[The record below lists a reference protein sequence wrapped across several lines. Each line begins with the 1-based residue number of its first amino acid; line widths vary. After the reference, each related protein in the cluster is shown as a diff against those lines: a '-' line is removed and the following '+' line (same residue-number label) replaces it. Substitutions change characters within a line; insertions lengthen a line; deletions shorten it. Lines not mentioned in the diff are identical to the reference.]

1 MSSDQDTAPPAPRP
15 GGNLL
20 RHHDFRLLW
29 VGETA
34 SKVGTAIT
42 TVALPMVAVNVL
54 HAGTF
59 AVAALSAAVW
69 LPWLVLGLPAGA
81 WVDRLPHRRLMI
93 ACDLVSA
100 ALLLSVPAAY
110 ALDVL
115 TIQYLLGAAMGIG
128 AVSVFF
134 TTACQVL
141 LPAVVPRDD
150 VPEGNAKLQGSESTA
165 QLVGPS
171 LGGLLAQWFGA
182 VFGLLLD
189 GASFLVSAVCL
200 ARMRPTGKPGD
211 EPGKAPGP
219 PQPRSSSLAQEIAT
233 GLRFLFT
240 NPYLR
245 PLTLYTAVANLAAG
259 GFEAII
265 VLFLLRDVGATP
277 GAVGI
282 MIGVTS
288 AGGLLGALVTTRFAR
303 RFGTARGTL
312 ISEFVAMPF
321 ALLIPLTTHGYSL
334 ALFLVGGLVINA
346 GTVVSSILTMG
357 FRQTYCPPELLG
369 RVTSASRFL
378 AFGTLPVGA
387 FLAGIVAS
395 SMSTRS
401 AIWISCI
408 TLALSGLILLASPL
422 RKCRDFPTE
431 TARYVA

>member
-1 MSSDQDTAPPAPRP
+1 MDSDQDTAPPARRRP

-20 RHHDFRLLW
+20 RHPEFRMLW
-29 VGETA
+29 LGQTA

-54 HAGTF
+54 DAGTF

-81 WVDRLPHRRLMI
+81 WVDRLPHRQLMI
-93 ACDLVSA
+93 VCDLVSA
-100 ALLLSVPAAY
+100 ALLLSIPAAY
-110 ALDVL
+110 ALGVL
-115 TIQYLLGAAMGIG
+115 TVPYLIGAALVIG

-141 LPAVVPRDD
+141 LPAVVPRED
-150 VPEGNAKLQGSESTA
+150 VPEGNAKIQGSEATA

-171 LGGLLAQWFGA
+171 IGGLLAQWFGA

-189 GASFLVSAVCL
+189 GASFLVSALCL
-200 ARMRPTGKPGD
+200 ARMRPTEKPEKTSD
-211 EPGKAPGP
+211 
-219 PQPRSSSLAQEIAT
+219 RSQRRDSNLTQEVAT

-245 PLTLYTAVANLAAG
+245 PLTLHTAVANLAAG

-265 VLFLLRDVGATP
+265 VLFLLREVGANP
-277 GAVGI
+277 GVVGLL
-282 MIGVTS
+282 IGITS
-288 AGGLLGALVTTRFAR
+288 VGGLLGALVTTRFAR

-312 ISEFVAMPF
+312 IAEFAAVPF
-321 ALLIPLTTHGYSL
+321 VLLIPLTTHGYGL
-334 ALFLVGGLVINA
+334 VLFLVGGLVINA
-346 GTVVSSILTMG
+346 GTVVSAILTMG

-378 AFGTLPVGA
+378 AFGALPVGA
-387 FLAGIVAS
+387 LLAGVAAS
-395 SMSTRS
+395 SLSARA
-401 AIWISCI
+401 AIWMSCLL
-408 TLALSGLILLASPL
+408 LALSGLILLASPL
-422 RKCRDFPTE
+422 RRRRDYPQEVARPT
-431 TARYVA
+431 T